1 LRGRGHTKDERLM
14 HEGLVKRIS
23 EERGQ
28 PIIRLPKAVLDFGV
42 KLNQTVIVVCER
54 TEGNLLNWEIKIK
67 PAASI
72 KREELKEPIS
82 A

>member
-1 LRGRGHTKDERLM
+1 MRGRGHTKNERILQ
-14 HEGLVKRIS
+14 EGFVERIS

-28 PIIRLPKAVLDFGV
+28 PIIRLPKAVLDLGV

-54 TEGNLLNWEIKIK
+54 SDSNFLSWEIKIK

-72 KREELKEPIS
+72 KREEGKKPVP